1 MNIAHPID
9 DGETLR
15 NDIRLLGRMLGDT
28 LREQQGEALYS
39 TVESIR
45 QTSIQFRRNYD
56 DDARRELETMLDR
69 LSHDRTIEVVR
80 AFSYFSHLAN
90 IAEDQHHMRLS
101 RTRGDTLADRGQ
113 GTIAKLLLLAKESRI
128 SRSHFQRVLEAILV
142 VPVLTAHPTEVRR
155 KSVLDR
161 EMEIAELL
169 AARDRGALTEVELAD
184 NREALLRAILTLWQT
199 SLLRHERPTVLDEVA
214 NGISYYDQTFLRE
227 VPRLYAVIED
237 SLAEY
242 DRAWIN
248 AEIPSFLRIGSWI
261 GGDRDGNPFVTAE
274 VLDVAS
280 RMQSRK
286 AIGFYLEQIHQLGAE
301 LSLDRGRVRISAQLR
316 ELVAKNPDES
326 PRRAAEPYRQA
337 IVGIYSRL
345 AATARVLGHDVM
357 VRPLVEGVEAYKD
370 AHELGDDLAVIHRS
384 LVSNGSSL
392 IARGRLRHIRR
403 AVAVF
408 GFHLCSLDLRQ
419 SSDRHEEV
427 IDNLLRA
434 ATKQNYV
441 GMDEAQRKAFLV
453 EELGNGRPLTSPH
466 IRYSIETVEELE
478 VFRNAAAIHKRL
490 GRLAIPN
497 YVISHTE
504 AVSDILEVALLLKEV
519 GLARPGMGELDVN
532 IVPLFE
538 TIEDLRNCSR
548 IVEELFSVPTY
559 MRFLESRGRVQE
571 IMLGYSDSNKDG
583 GFLTSSW
590 ELYKAELGL
599 IEACERHQISLR
611 LFHGR
616 GGAVGRGG
624 GPAHEAILAQPRGA
638 VQSGIR
644 VTEQGEVIAG
654 KFANPERGRQNL
666 EILASSTLEVA
677 LLERGVTAP
686 RAEFLK
692 AMEELSSEAYRTY
705 RALVYESPGF
715 ERYFRESTVIDEI
728 SNLNIGSRPSS
739 RKASIKVEDLRAIP
753 WVFSWSQCRL
763 MLPAWYGFGAAV
775 KAWEETHPEQ
785 GIGFL
790 QEIAREW
797 PFFQTLLSN
806 MEMVLIK
813 SDIGIASRYMQLVE
827 DEKLRETIF
836 ARIKQEWETSIEAV
850 LAILGQDE
858 LLEKTPAL
866 GRSIRERFPYI
877 DPLNHVQLE
886 LLKRYRA
893 GDADE
898 RVLTGIHLTINGIAA
913 GLRNSG

>member
-56 DDARRELETMLDR
+56 DDARRELETMLDL

-155 KSVLDR
+155 KSILDR

>member
-1 MNIAHPID
+1 
-9 DGETLR
+9 
-15 NDIRLLGRMLGDT
+15 
-28 LREQQGEALYS
+28 
-39 TVESIR
+39 
-45 QTSIQFRRNYD
+45 
-56 DDARRELETMLDR
+56 
-69 LSHDRTIEVVR
+69 
-80 AFSYFSHLAN
+80 
-90 IAEDQHHMRLS
+90 
-101 RTRGDTLADRGQ
+101 
-113 GTIAKLLLLAKESRI
+113 
-128 SRSHFQRVLEAILV
+128 
-142 VPVLTAHPTEVRR
+142 
-155 KSVLDR
+155 
-161 EMEIAELL
+161 
-169 AARDRGALTEVELAD
+169 
-184 NREALLRAILTLWQT
+184 
-199 SLLRHERPTVLDEVA
+199 
-214 NGISYYDQTFLRE
+214 
-227 VPRLYAVIED
+227 
-237 SLAEY
+237 
-242 DRAWIN
+242 
-248 AEIPSFLRIGSWI
+248 
-261 GGDRDGNPFVTAE
+261 
-274 VLDVAS
+274 
-280 RMQSRK
+280 
-286 AIGFYLEQIHQLGAE
+286 
-301 LSLDRGRVRISAQLR
+301 
-316 ELVAKNPDES
+316 
-326 PRRAAEPYRQA
+326 
-337 IVGIYSRL
+337 
-345 AATARVLGHDVM
+345 
-357 VRPLVEGVEAYKD
+357 
-370 AHELGDDLAVIHRS
+370 
-384 LVSNGSSL
+384 
-392 IARGRLRHIRR
+392 
-403 AVAVF
+403 
-408 GFHLCSLDLRQ
+408 
-419 SSDRHEEV
+419 
-427 IDNLLRA
+427 
-434 ATKQNYV
+434 
-441 GMDEAQRKAFLV
+441 
-453 EELGNGRPLTSPH
+453 
-466 IRYSIETVEELE
+466 
-478 VFRNAAAIHKRL
+478 
-490 GRLAIPN
+490 
-497 YVISHTE
+497 
-504 AVSDILEVALLLKEV
+504 
-519 GLARPGMGELDVN
+519 
-532 IVPLFE
+532 
-538 TIEDLRNCSR
+538 
-548 IVEELFSVPTY
+548 
-559 MRFLESRGRVQE
+559 
-571 IMLGYSDSNKDG
+571 
-583 GFLTSSW
+583 
-590 ELYKAELGL
+590 
-599 IEACERHQISLR
+599 
-611 LFHGR
+611 
-616 GGAVGRGG
+616 
-624 GPAHEAILAQPRGA
+624 

-677 LLERGVTAP
+677 LLERDVTAP

>member
-1 MNIAHPID
+1 
-9 DGETLR
+9 
-15 NDIRLLGRMLGDT
+15 
-28 LREQQGEALYS
+28 
-39 TVESIR
+39 
-45 QTSIQFRRNYD
+45 
-56 DDARRELETMLDR
+56 
-69 LSHDRTIEVVR
+69 
-80 AFSYFSHLAN
+80 
-90 IAEDQHHMRLS
+90 
-101 RTRGDTLADRGQ
+101 
-113 GTIAKLLLLAKESRI
+113 
-128 SRSHFQRVLEAILV
+128 
-142 VPVLTAHPTEVRR
+142 
-155 KSVLDR
+155 
-161 EMEIAELL
+161 
-169 AARDRGALTEVELAD
+169 
-184 NREALLRAILTLWQT
+184 
-199 SLLRHERPTVLDEVA
+199 
-214 NGISYYDQTFLRE
+214 
-227 VPRLYAVIED
+227 
-237 SLAEY
+237 
-242 DRAWIN
+242 
-248 AEIPSFLRIGSWI
+248 
-261 GGDRDGNPFVTAE
+261 
-274 VLDVAS
+274 
-280 RMQSRK
+280 
-286 AIGFYLEQIHQLGAE
+286 
-301 LSLDRGRVRISAQLR
+301 
-316 ELVAKNPDES
+316 
-326 PRRAAEPYRQA
+326 
-337 IVGIYSRL
+337 
-345 AATARVLGHDVM
+345 
-357 VRPLVEGVEAYKD
+357 
-370 AHELGDDLAVIHRS
+370 
-384 LVSNGSSL
+384 
-392 IARGRLRHIRR
+392 
-403 AVAVF
+403 
-408 GFHLCSLDLRQ
+408 
-419 SSDRHEEV
+419 
-427 IDNLLRA
+427 
-434 ATKQNYV
+434 
-441 GMDEAQRKAFLV
+441 
-453 EELGNGRPLTSPH
+453 
-466 IRYSIETVEELE
+466 
-478 VFRNAAAIHKRL
+478 
-490 GRLAIPN
+490 
-497 YVISHTE
+497 
-504 AVSDILEVALLLKEV
+504 
-519 GLARPGMGELDVN
+519 
-532 IVPLFE
+532 
-538 TIEDLRNCSR
+538 
-548 IVEELFSVPTY
+548 
-559 MRFLESRGRVQE
+559 
-571 IMLGYSDSNKDG
+571 
-583 GFLTSSW
+583 
-590 ELYKAELGL
+590 
-599 IEACERHQISLR
+599 
-611 LFHGR
+611 
-616 GGAVGRGG
+616 
-624 GPAHEAILAQPRGA
+624 

-763 MLPAWYGFGAAV
+763 MLPAWYGFGAAA

>member
-1 MNIAHPID
+1 
-9 DGETLR
+9 
-15 NDIRLLGRMLGDT
+15 
-28 LREQQGEALYS
+28 
-39 TVESIR
+39 
-45 QTSIQFRRNYD
+45 
-56 DDARRELETMLDR
+56 
-69 LSHDRTIEVVR
+69 
-80 AFSYFSHLAN
+80 
-90 IAEDQHHMRLS
+90 
-101 RTRGDTLADRGQ
+101 
-113 GTIAKLLLLAKESRI
+113 
-128 SRSHFQRVLEAILV
+128 
-142 VPVLTAHPTEVRR
+142 
-155 KSVLDR
+155 
-161 EMEIAELL
+161 
-169 AARDRGALTEVELAD
+169 
-184 NREALLRAILTLWQT
+184 
-199 SLLRHERPTVLDEVA
+199 
-214 NGISYYDQTFLRE
+214 
-227 VPRLYAVIED
+227 
-237 SLAEY
+237 
-242 DRAWIN
+242 
-248 AEIPSFLRIGSWI
+248 
-261 GGDRDGNPFVTAE
+261 
-274 VLDVAS
+274 
-280 RMQSRK
+280 
-286 AIGFYLEQIHQLGAE
+286 
-301 LSLDRGRVRISAQLR
+301 
-316 ELVAKNPDES
+316 
-326 PRRAAEPYRQA
+326 
-337 IVGIYSRL
+337 
-345 AATARVLGHDVM
+345 M
-357 VRPLVEGVEAYKD
+357 VRPRVEGVEAYKD

-677 LLERGVTAP
+677 LLERDVTAP